1 MSKTL
6 LQKKNQRELMLKI
19 RRETLADI
27 DSFDTRQ
34 RQSTIQYPNDEEPFA
49 YGSERPMSS
58 AKRGKRNR
66 K

>member
-34 RQSTIQYPNDEEPFA
+34 RQSTIQYPNDEEPFV
-49 YGSERPMSS
+49 YGSE
-58 AKRGKRNR
+58 
-66 K
+66 

>member
-34 RQSTIQYPNDEEPFA
+34 RQSTIQYPHDEEPFA
-49 YGSERPMSS
+49 YGSEQQMSS